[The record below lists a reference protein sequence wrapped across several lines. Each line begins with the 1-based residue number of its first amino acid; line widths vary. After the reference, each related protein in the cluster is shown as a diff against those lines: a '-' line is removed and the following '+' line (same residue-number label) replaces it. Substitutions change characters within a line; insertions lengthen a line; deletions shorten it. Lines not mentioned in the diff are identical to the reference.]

1 MNSLISDREVL
12 AADDIAGIHALY
24 GTPPA
29 PTPAPTPGSG
39 VPSHLANISTRMG
52 VGLAENVLIG
62 GFIIQGSQPKR
73 VIVRAIGPS
82 LPGSI
87 GNALLDPVLELHDS
101 NGEIAFN
108 DDWYNSPQANEISGT
123 GLAPTEPL
131 ESAIVMT
138 LSPGNYTAVMY
149 GYDSSQGV
157 GLVEVYELDA
167 TQTRLVNISTRG
179 RVGVGEDAMIGGLI
193 VQGSNAKRLIVRAL
207 GPSIPVGGVLSN
219 PVLELHN
226 SSGALMASNDNW
238 ISSPQQAE
246 ILATGLQPP
255 NSMESAIIAT
265 LGAGNYTAVVQGVN
279 NSSGVGLVEAYDLDP

>member
-1 MNSLISDREVL
+1 
-12 AADDIAGIHALY
+12 
-24 GTPPA
+24 
-29 PTPAPTPGSG
+29 
-39 VPSHLANISTRMG
+39 
-52 VGLAENVLIG
+52 
-62 GFIIQGSQPKR
+62 
-73 VIVRAIGPS
+73 
-82 LPGSI
+82 
-87 GNALLDPVLELHDS
+87 
-101 NGEIAFN
+101 
-108 DDWYNSPQANEISGT
+108 
-123 GLAPTEPL
+123 
-131 ESAIVMT
+131 MT

-179 RVGVGEDAMIGGLI
+179 RVNVGDEAMIGGLI

-265 LGAGNYTAVVQGVN
+265 LGAGSYTAIVRGMN